1 MEFTELLNSIGDV
14 ELNEIQETNEN
25 DTDSGSD
32 TLKIPDSKP
41 ERNISSAQRNIETF
55 TKRLL
60 NLEHEKKVLQEDI
73 KALKDEFKDEGVPVQ
88 VVTRVINQIK
98 REKRQSEGELHE
110 EIVIKEWLESSTEI
124 DDEIGSLVAKA

>member
-1 MEFTELLNSIGDV
+1 MEFAELLNSIDDV
-14 ELNEIQETNEN
+14 ELNEIQETDEN
-25 DTDSGSD
+25 DT
-32 TLKIPDSKP
+32 TMMPDGKP
-41 ERNISSAQRNIETF
+41 ERSISSAQRNIETF

-60 NLEHEKKVLQEDI
+60 NLEHEKKVIQEDI

-124 DDEIGSLVAKA
+124 DDEIGSLVAKT